1 MLLCRILRQR
11 SSCTSFSSIVMQ
23 LLDWQKMQMQWLPRP
38 QYHPVTAWLLSG
50 NSAYRLPSPNC
61 CLVKGLVNITDALH
75 LKYEVLLFSSVQPCF
90 ARLIINAG
98 TNPHQMEVFSGG
110 C

>member
-1 MLLCRILRQR
+1 MILCRILRQR

-50 NSAYRLPSPNC
+50 DNAYRPPSPDG
-61 CLVKGLVNITDALH
+61 CLVKRPVDITDILH
-75 LKYEVLLFSSVQPCF
+75 FQYKVLLLSSVQPCF
-90 ARLIINAG
+90 ARVIINTG
-98 TNPHQMEVFSGG
+98 TNPH
-110 C
+110 